1 MLDLWGYCTFQVTTL
16 DRAVVTIIYYLY
28 STTFQM
34 TNDFPFE
41 IFTVKNSCFTSIHN
55 YGSVIL

>member
-1 MLDLWGYCTFQVTTL
+1 
-16 DRAVVTIIYYLY
+16 
-28 STTFQM
+28 M

-55 YGSVIL
+55 YGSVILGNLNLVHFASDGISLPDLEAYVSF

>member
-1 MLDLWGYCTFQVTTL
+1 MLDLLGCCTFQVTAL
-16 DRAVVTIIYYLY
+16 DKAVITITYYC

-34 TNDFPFE
+34 TNDSIPFE